1 MTTTPSAATESLSS
15 SECWAQLR
23 RAVVGRLAVVIGGRP
38 DIFPVNY
45 VVDHG
50 TVVFRTGAGTKLAA
64 ARTMDVAF
72 EVDGYDAETAQAWSV
87 VLKGDASEVREVD
100 ETIRALRLP
109 LFSWHG
115 GRKPHV
121 VRIAPTSV
129 TGRRFVVSGG
139 FTTGTDPH
147 GGPREV
153 PPAEPQPGVD
163 P

>member
-1 MTTTPSAATESLSS
+1 MTSTPSAASESLSS
-15 SECWAQLR
+15 SECWAHLR
-23 RAVVGRLAVVIGGRP
+23 RAVVGRLAVVTGGRP

-50 TVVFRTGAGTKLAA
+50 TVVFRTAAGTKLAA

-72 EVDGYDAETAQAWSV
+72 EADGYDAETAQAWSV
-87 VLKGDASEVREVD
+87 VLKGDASEVRDVD
-100 ETIRALRLP
+100 DTIRALRLP
-109 LFSWHG
+109 LFPWHG

-121 VRIAPTSV
+121 VRITPTSV

-139 FTTGTDPH
+139 FTTGAEPD
-147 GGPREV
+147 GGPRDAAR
-153 PPAEPQPGVD
+153 AEPEPGVD

>member
-1 MTTTPSAATESLSS
+1 MTTTPSAATGSLSP

-23 RAVVGRLAVVIGGRP
+23 QATVGRLAVVSGGRP
-38 DIFPVNY
+38 DIFPVNF

-50 TVVFRTGAGTKLAA
+50 TVVFRTAAGTKLAA

-72 EVDGYDAETAQAWSV
+72 EVDGYDAATAEAWSV

-100 ETIRALRLP
+100 DTIRALRLP
-109 LFSWHG
+109 LFPWHG

-121 VRIAPTSV
+121 VRITPTSV

-139 FTTGTDPH
+139 FTTGADPD
-147 GGPREV
+147 GGTRDARG
-153 PPAEPQPGVD
+153 AEPEPGVD